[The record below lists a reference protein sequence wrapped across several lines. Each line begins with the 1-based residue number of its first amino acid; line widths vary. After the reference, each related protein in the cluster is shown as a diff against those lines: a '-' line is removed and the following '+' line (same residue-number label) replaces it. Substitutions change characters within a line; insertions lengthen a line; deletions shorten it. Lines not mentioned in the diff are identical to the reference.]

1 MQTPTL
7 RRGVTGPV
15 STGVSA
21 IKSKTR
27 SWNGASVT
35 LNELRCSGKAFMDVS
50 HAPTSQPTSRL
61 AVVLSQGGGRCEHRP
76 KADRRPDKAH
86 PGPSYASILPSGM
99 EIWGYSEGIRH
110 VRGMS
115 LDFDVTKLAERF
127 EDDIDEAP
135 LLQPRLMF
143 EDARVMR
150 LCELFAAEI
159 EEDEPT
165 NPLYGD
171 SLVLAVFHD
180 VLRSKGFA
188 NDESGIRPLP
198 LRLLRRATEY
208 MRENLANRIELG
220 EARGAHGPLA
230 VALQPQLQGRDGAA
244 ALPLA
249 PERADRA
256 RATPAARD
264 GGHPRAGRAGHGLRR
279 SSPHDT
285 RVSQGDRYDPSQ
297 WKRATK

>member
-1 MQTPTL
+1 M
-7 RRGVTGPV
+7 TGPV

-21 IKSKTR
+21 RQSKTR

-35 LNELRCSGKAFMDVS
+35 LNELFCSGKALMDVS
-50 HAPTSQPTSRL
+50 HAPTSQPSSRL

-76 KADRRPDKAH
+76 RADRRPDKAH
-86 PGPSYASILPSGM
+86 PGPSYVSIIPSGM
-99 EIWGYSEGIRH
+99 EIWGYSDGIRH
-110 VRGMS
+110 ARGMS
-115 LDFDVTKLAERF
+115 LDFDVTRLAERLA
-127 EDDIDEAP
+127 DDIDVAR

-150 LCELFAAEI
+150 LCELLAAEI
-159 EEDEPT
+159 EEEEEA

-180 VLRSKGFA
+180 VLRSKGLA
-188 NDESGIRPLP
+188 DDESGIRPLP

-220 EARGAHGPLA
+220 ELAALTGLSQSHFSRSFKAATGLPPYRWHLNARIERAQRLLLETEA
-230 VALQPQLQGRDGAA
+230 TLVQVALATGF
-244 ALPLA
+244 
-249 PERADRA
+249 ADQA
-256 RATPAARD
+256 
-264 GGHPRAGRAGHGLRR
+264 HM
-279 SSPHDT
+279 T
-285 RVSQGDRYDPSQ
+285 RVFRKVIGMTPSQ

>member
-1 MQTPTL
+1 M
-7 RRGVTGPV
+7 TGPV
-15 STGVSA
+15 PTGVSA
-21 IKSKTR
+21 IQSKTR

-35 LNELRCSGKAFMDVS
+35 LNELFCSGKALMDVS
-50 HAPTSQPTSRL
+50 HAPTSQPSSRL

-86 PGPSYASILPSGM
+86 PGPSYVSIIPSGM
-99 EIWGYSEGIRH
+99 EIWGYSDGIRRA
-110 VRGMS
+110 RGMS
-115 LDFDVTKLAERF
+115 LDFDVTKLAERLAG
-127 EDDIDEAP
+127 DIDVTR

-150 LCELFAAEI
+150 LCELLAAEI
-159 EEDEPT
+159 EEEEPT

-208 MRENLANRIELG
+208 MRENLASRIELSELTALTG
-220 EARGAHGPLA
+220 LSQSHFSRSFKAATGLPPYRWHLNARIERAQSLLLETEATLVQ
-230 VALQPQLQGRDGAA
+230 VALATGF
-244 ALPLA
+244 
-249 PERADRA
+249 ADQA
-256 RATPAARD
+256 
-264 GGHPRAGRAGHGLRR
+264 HM
-279 SSPHDT
+279 T
-285 RVSQGDRYDPSQ
+285 RVFRKVIGMTPSQ